1 MYRKL
6 ISGCYVSLMIQLD
19 FFMFLECSK
28 VTKINEGPNM
38 CIDVLFDDV

>member
-1 MYRKL
+1 
-6 ISGCYVSLMIQLD
+6 
-19 FFMFLECSK
+19 MFLECSK